1 MQIEIYISI
10 PKKFFFQISSNF
22 IEVFLELFIVNIPN
36 CFVSR
41 IKEKFTLFF
50 SVLYFM
56 INLSKDEHFYNFSEL
71 LYRSVS
77 RIRILNLSENNF
89 NKLYKCQVIQDGRF
103 QSTASIK
110 LGRRIFAGG
119 DLLDGNSL
127 PCTHEAI

>member
-1 MQIEIYISI
+1 
-10 PKKFFFQISSNF
+10 
-22 IEVFLELFIVNIPN
+22 
-36 CFVSR
+36 
-41 IKEKFTLFF
+41 
-50 SVLYFM
+50 M

-89 NKLYKCQVIQDGRF
+89 NKLYKCQVIQDDRF
-103 QSTASIK
+103 LSTASIK

-119 DLLDGNSL
+119 DFLDGNSI